1 MFHPK
6 DVRGRMSRR
15 MLLERAGGLAVAGG
29 FLAACANTTDVKPER
44 RAVTQAGSVVTEG
57 TGTAEAVRSARRHPD
72 RDPRPAGEA
81 AAVRQQP
88 ADRRRAC
95 RSRTAR

>member
-29 FLAACANTTDVKPER
+29 LLAACGNTTDVQSDGGP
-44 RAVTQAGSVVTEG
+44 VTQRGGSG
-57 TGTAEAVRSARRHPD
+57 PKRSMLAE
-72 RDPRPAGEA
+72 PR
-81 AAVRQQP
+81 
-88 ADRRRAC
+88 
-95 RSRTAR
+95 